1 MVPENFH
8 TNRFKE
14 THKTEDAVSLWNVSG
29 TVTGTVAKTEGI
41 QEGVYNVIREEL
53 EPESTSLAEMPAGR
67 KKVKEVLSKLQ
78 NLIQGTFVATQ
89 IRV

>member
-1 MVPENFH
+1 M
-8 TNRFKE
+8 
-14 THKTEDAVSLWNVSG
+14 
-29 TVTGTVAKTEGI
+29 VAKIEGI
-41 QEGVYNVIREEL
+41 QEDVINVIREEV
-53 EPESTSLAEMPAGR
+53 EPESTSLEEMPAEPR